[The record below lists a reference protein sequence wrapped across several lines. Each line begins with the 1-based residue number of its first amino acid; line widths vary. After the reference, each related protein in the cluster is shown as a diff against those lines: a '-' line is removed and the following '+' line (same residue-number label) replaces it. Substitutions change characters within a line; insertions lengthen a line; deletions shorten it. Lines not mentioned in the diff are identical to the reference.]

1 VETTI
6 EQQETTELPAQLTRS
21 IQLVDRTLRDISGT
35 SIASTS
41 VIVDVLLDLRVAL
54 EQLETIILDILK

>member
-1 VETTI
+1 VEATI

-21 IQLVDRTLRDISGT
+21 IELVDRTLRDISGT